1 MTNTSTLTSFKIP
14 NQIKDDFH
22 TVCKLNQSSM
32 TSEIV
37 RLVTHFISSENTRL
51 KSYQLTSKEINE
63 LKHELFNVSHTS
75 GVGVLNGYSVAALG
89 GYSRPQI

>member
-63 LKHELFNVSHTS
+63 LKQRKLTPPTHFHSQPRTMKQEIWESS
-75 GVGVLNGYSVAALG
+75 Y
-89 GYSRPQI
+89 

>member
-63 LKHELFNVSHTS
+63 LKQRKLTTKPPV
-75 GVGVLNGYSVAALG
+75 
-89 GYSRPQI
+89 PQLHRTFKETRWEDSF

>member
-14 NQIKDDFH
+14 NQIKGDFY
-22 TVCKLNQSSM
+22 TVCKLKQSSM

-63 LKHELFNVSHTS
+63 LKQRKLTTQPPIPQPQRPFNQKTWENS
-75 GVGVLNGYSVAALG
+75 Y
-89 GYSRPQI
+89 

>member
-63 LKHELFNVSHTS
+63 LKQRKLTTKPPIPQSQRSFKQNTWETS
-75 GVGVLNGYSVAALG
+75 Y
-89 GYSRPQI
+89 

>member
-63 LKHELFNVSHTS
+63 LKQRKLTTKPPIPQPQRSFNQKTWENS
-75 GVGVLNGYSVAALG
+75 Y
-89 GYSRPQI
+89 